1 MVFPLKLPLDFK
13 TEKYITL
20 QLWDRDIL
28 KWNDFICES
37 QINIAQ
43 YLRKAFRKKQTMR
56 VFGTKNARA
65 SRLNAVKALP
75 QKLEVSA
82 AAFHPRRVSE
92 ARGAIVAVATS
103 KWARWVCTRVKM
115 MVIMMKIR
123 TYSTSF
129 SR

>member
-1 MVFPLKLPLDFK
+1 MRVP
-13 TEKYITL
+13 
-20 QLWDRDIL
+20 
-28 KWNDFICES
+28 
-37 QINIAQ
+37 QINIAR
-43 YLRKAFRKKQTMR
+43 YLRKAFRKKQTMSIWNEER
-56 VFGTKNARA
+56 TCKQTECGEGATPK
-65 SRLNAVKALP
+65 
-75 QKLEVSA
+75 KLEVSA